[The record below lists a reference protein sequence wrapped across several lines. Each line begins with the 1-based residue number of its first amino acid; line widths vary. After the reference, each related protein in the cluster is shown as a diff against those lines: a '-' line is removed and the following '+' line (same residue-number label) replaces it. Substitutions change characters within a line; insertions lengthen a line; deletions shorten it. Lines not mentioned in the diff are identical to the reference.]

1 MKIIISG
8 SLGNVGR
15 PLTKQLVTAGH
26 DVTVISHTKERK
38 KDIEDIGAK
47 AAIGSLNDADFL
59 TTVFAG
65 ADAAFAM
72 TPPVREGRN
81 AIANTVQTGQSFAR
95 AIERSGIPRVV
106 MLSSMG
112 ADMPD
117 KNGPIAALYNI
128 EKIYSGLEN
137 TAFTFLRAG
146 SFYLNFYMNIPMI
159 KKMGI
164 IGANLPGEMPFP
176 LVHPR
181 DIATAAA
188 QLLQSDFTGKQV
200 RYIVSDIRTPNE
212 IASVLGAA
220 IGNPG
225 LHWVEFTDEQSYQG
239 MKQGGLPEEMATLL
253 TEMNAGY
260 RSGRLFKEFEAH
272 GSPVN
277 GQVKLEEF
285 AQEFA
290 MQFTGVPVA

>member
-47 AAIGSLNDADFL
+47 AA
-59 TTVFAG
+59 
-65 ADAAFAM
+65 
-72 TPPVREGRN
+72 
-81 AIANTVQTGQSFAR
+81 
-95 AIERSGIPRVV
+95 
-106 MLSSMG
+106 
-112 ADMPD
+112 
-117 KNGPIAALYNI
+117 
-128 EKIYSGLEN
+128 
-137 TAFTFLRAG
+137 
-146 SFYLNFYMNIPMI
+146 
-159 KKMGI
+159 
-164 IGANLPGEMPFP
+164 
-176 LVHPR
+176 R

-225 LHWVEFTDEQSYQG
+225 LHWVEFSDEQAHQG
-239 MKQGGLPEEMATLL
+239 MKQGGLPEEMATLI